1 VDVKIAAFSEAVEGF
16 ADLTA
21 LDLSNL
27 AKTFDSR
34 IIDGLENGQAQK
46 FEYTTELCWK
56 TIKASLRQREGI
68 DGPSPKRDIKAW
80 YLTGH
85 LAEEN
90 YLNLVRAR
98 RHRRDLGGDPGR

>member
-1 VDVKIAAFSEAVEGF
+1 MDVKIEAFSEAVEGF
-16 ADLTA
+16 AYLTA

-34 IIDGLENGQAQK
+34 IINGLENGQAQK

-56 TIKASLRQREGI
+56 AIKAALRQREGI
-68 DGPSPKRDIKAW
+68 DEASPKRVIKAW

-85 LAEEN
+85 LAEED
-90 YLNLVRAR
+90 YLNLIRAR
-98 RHRRDLGGDPGR
+98 RHRRDPGGDPGR